1 MKGGCQGFTTL
12 HLLSLVSRKSYDL
25 YHLELTFVTPSF
37 AIRNSERE
45 HFQAEIEKV
54 VCRGRK
60 TALAEGNKLPQA
72 DKKLAQGIIPVFAF
86 YLTSH

>member
-1 MKGGCQGFTTL
+1 M
-12 HLLSLVSRKSYDL
+12 

-37 AIRNSERE
+37 AIRNFERE

-72 DKKLAQGIIPVFAF
+72 DKKTRSGHNSSFRFLSHISLGYTYLSVLQVF
-86 YLTSH
+86 T

>member
-1 MKGGCQGFTTL
+1 MNDF
-12 HLLSLVSRKSYDL
+12 VSYGS
-25 YHLELTFVTPSF
+25 YHLEFTFVTPNF

-45 HFQAEIEKV
+45 HFQAEIEKI

-72 DKKLAQGIIPVFAF
+72 DKKLALGIIPVYAF